1 MLPMPRHNG
10 QAIAQSGKE
19 AKLPLFSVVCRG
31 KVTVME
37 RGVVAHC
44 SCNSVFRY
52 PSPFGWSC
60 VVPSGSPVFS
70 AALACRVKSG
80 EIVGTLTAQADIR
93 SANRP
98 VTGRGTYTC
107 VSQQQFPSLRSL
119 GFRRAVGPWAS
130 KRLSARVPAPWR
142 QRPLAAAWQL
152 ARLSAARPT
161 RSIVK
166 NSPPAAER
174 HSAPQGD
181 LNCPAELQP
190 VPNPK
195 PSTCVSAAVAFLLPM
210 QAAVAAREDQEGR

>member
-10 QAIAQSGKE
+10 QAIAQSGTE
-19 AKLPLFSVVCRG
+19 AKLPLFSVACRG
-31 KVTVME
+31 SVFLME
-37 RGVVAHC
+37 RRHNARR

-70 AALACRVKSG
+70 AVLARRVKTG
-80 EIVGTLTAQADIR
+80 EIVGIIAAQSDKR
-93 SANRP
+93 SARDSKEGKG
-98 VTGRGTYTC
+98 TGIC
-107 VSQQQFPSLRSL
+107 VSQQQFLFLRSSDCRL
-119 GFRRAVGPWAS
+119 VAAPWAS
-130 KRLSARVPAPWR
+130 KRSLAPGRAPWR
-142 QRPLAAAWQL
+142 QQQSVAVWQPV
-152 ARLSAARPT
+152 RLSAARPT

-166 NSPPAAER
+166 NSPPVVER
-174 HSAPQGD
+174 ARAPQGD

-195 PSTCVSAAVAFLLPM
+195 PSTCVSTAVAFLLPM

>member
-10 QAIAQSGKE
+10 QAIAQSGTE

-37 RGVVAHC
+37 RGVVAHR

-52 PSPFGWSC
+52 PSPYGWSC
-60 VVPSGSPVFS
+60 IVPSGSPVFS
-70 AALACRVKSG
+70 VALARPVKTG
-80 EIVGTLTAQADIR
+80 EIVGTITGQVDRR
-93 SANRP
+93 SADKP
-98 VTGRGTYTC
+98 TSGRGTDTC

-119 GFRRAVGPWAS
+119 GFRRAAGPWAS
-130 KRLSARVPAPWR
+130 KRSSARVQAPLR
-142 QRPLAAAWQL
+142 QRPLAAAL
-152 ARLSAARPT
+152 RPARLSAARPT

-166 NSPPAAER
+166 NSPPAVER
-174 HSAPQGD
+174 HCAPQGD
-181 LNCPAELQP
+181 LNCPAETQP

-195 PSTCVSAAVAFLLPM
+195 PSTCASATVAFLLPM

>member
-10 QAIAQSGKE
+10 QAIAQTGTE

-37 RGVVAHC
+37 RGVVAHR

-52 PSPFGWSC
+52 PSLFGWSC

-70 AALACRVKSG
+70 AALARRVKTG
-80 EIVGTLTAQADIR
+80 EIVGAITDQVDQR
-93 SANRP
+93 SADNP
-98 VTGRGTYTC
+98 VMGRGTDTC

-119 GFRRAVGPWAS
+119 GFRPVAGPWAS
-130 KRLSARVPAPWR
+130 KRLSAQAQAPWR
-142 QRPLAAAWQL
+142 QQPSAAVWQP

-166 NSPPAAER
+166 NSPPAVER
-174 HSAPQGD
+174 HCAPQGD
-181 LNCPAELQP
+181 LNCPAETQP

-210 QAAVAAREDQEGR
+210 PAAVAAREDQEGR

>member
-10 QAIAQSGKE
+10 QAIAQSGTE

-37 RGVVAHC
+37 RGVVAHR

-60 VVPSGSPVFS
+60 IVPSGSPVFS
-70 AALACRVKSG
+70 AALARPAKTG
-80 EIVGTLTAQADIR
+80 EIVRTLTGQAGRR
-93 SANRP
+93 SADNP
-98 VTGRGTYTC
+98 ISGRGTNTC
-107 VSQQQFPSLRSL
+107 VSQQQFPLLRSL
-119 GFRRAVGPWAS
+119 GFRHAAGPWAS
-130 KRLSARVPAPWR
+130 RRSSARVQAPLR
-142 QRPLAAAWQL
+142 QRPLAAAL
-152 ARLSAARPT
+152 RPARLSAVRPT

-174 HSAPQGD
+174 RCAPLGD
-181 LNCPAELQP
+181 LNCPVETQP

-195 PSTCVSAAVAFLLPM
+195 PSTCASAAVAFLLPM
-210 QAAVAAREDQEGR
+210 SVVQATGEDQEGR

>member
-10 QAIAQSGKE
+10 QAIAQSGAE
-19 AKLPLFSVVCRG
+19 AKLSLFSVVCRG
-31 KVTVME
+31 RVTVME
-37 RGVVAHC
+37 RGVVAHRC
-44 SCNSVFRY
+44 CNSVFRY

-70 AALACRVKSG
+70 AALARPVKTG
-80 EIVGTLTAQADIR
+80 EIVGTLTAQVDIR

-98 VTGRGTYTC
+98 VTGRGTDTC

-119 GFRRAVGPWAS
+119 GSRHAAGPWAS
-130 KRLSARVPAPWR
+130 RRLLARAQAPLR
-142 QRPLAAAWQL
+142 QRPLVAAWQP
-152 ARLSAARPT
+152 AQLSAARPT

-174 HSAPQGD
+174 HFAPQGD

-195 PSTCVSAAVAFLLPM
+195 PSTCASAAVAFLLPM
-210 QAAVAAREDQEGR
+210 PAAVAAREDQEGR

>member
-10 QAIAQSGKE
+10 QAIAQSGTE

-52 PSPFGWSC
+52 PSPYGWSC
-60 VVPSGSPVFS
+60 IVPSGSPVFS
-70 AALACRVKSG
+70 VTLARPAKTG
-80 EIVGTLTAQADIR
+80 EIVGVNTDQAGCR
-93 SANRP
+93 SADKP
-98 VTGRGTYTC
+98 TSGRGTDTC
-107 VSQQQFPSLRSL
+107 VLLQQFPSLRSL
-119 GFRRAVGPWAS
+119 GFRHAAGPWAS
-130 KRLSARVPAPWR
+130 KRSSARVQAPWR
-142 QRPLAAAWQL
+142 QRPLVAAL
-152 ARLSAARPT
+152 RPVRLSAARPT

-174 HSAPQGD
+174 LCAPQGD
-181 LNCPAELQP
+181 LNCPAETQP

-195 PSTCVSAAVAFLLPM
+195 PSTCASAAVAFLLPM
-210 QAAVAAREDQEGR
+210 QAAFAAREDQEGR